1 MTELFL
7 FLLYKIPTSY
17 YNRYMIQRERKGILM
32 GKRKKRK
39 KRKEKKSFKLN
50 IVSLLFC
57 TVAFYMIFTI
67 IGQRRSLSDINDKK
81 DAKLLEKAETEI
93 ELQEFREDYEKI
105 NDPEQF
111 LEIVEKIAR
120 DEYKMVKPYETV
132 YIDKNKTKNKFI
144 MGIGTE

>member
-1 MTELFL
+1 
-7 FLLYKIPTSY
+7 
-17 YNRYMIQRERKGILM
+17 M

-39 KRKEKKSFKLN
+39 KEKKSFKLN
-50 IVSLLFC
+50 IISLLFYA
-57 TVAFYMIFTI
+57 VAFYMVFTI
-67 IGQRRSLSDINDKK
+67 VGQRRSLTEINDKK
-81 DAKLLEKAETEI
+81 DAKLLEKAETEM
-93 ELQEFREDYEKI
+93 ELQQLRDDYAKI

>member
-1 MTELFL
+1 
-7 FLLYKIPTSY
+7 
-17 YNRYMIQRERKGILM
+17 M
-32 GKRKKRK
+32 GKRKRRK
-39 KRKEKKSFKLN
+39 KEKKGFKIN

-57 TVAFYMIFTI
+57 AVAFYMIFTI
-67 IGQRRSLSDINDKK
+67 VGQRRSLAAINEKK
-81 DAKLLEKAETEI
+81 EAKLLEKAETEM
-93 ELQEFREDYEKI
+93 ELQELREDYEKI

>member
-1 MTELFL
+1 
-7 FLLYKIPTSY
+7 
-17 YNRYMIQRERKGILM
+17 M

-57 TVAFYMIFTI
+57 AVAFYMIFTI

-81 DAKLLEKAETEI
+81 DAKLLEKAETEM